1 MSATVL
7 PSGDQYLNENVLE
20 PAFVTRRMSPG
31 QAASDSSNRSLS
43 GGHFAALMELSVNF
57 GMTREH

>member
-1 MSATVL
+1 VSATVL
-7 PSGDQYLNENVLE
+7 PSGDQYLKENVLE